1 MIFLI
6 TFFLKNH
13 NAIKYFSAFMA
24 AMGVI
29 FLLVLLVGLQATC
42 GALIPLPV
50 LYIILFGRR
59 LFTPLS

>member
-1 MIFLI
+1 
-6 TFFLKNH
+6 
-13 NAIKYFSAFMA
+13 MA

-59 LFTPLS
+59 LFISLS